1 LVTGFCIVED
11 CATKRVIKW
20 NIEDAKGKWQE

>member
-1 LVTGFCIVED
+1 VLLKD
-11 CATKRVIKW
+11 VIKW